1 MIREGL
7 KFASIAVIAVLGLAI
22 GTGGQVG
29 TDASKSSEGDSSA
42 SSPARSVVY
51 FPKEEVDANFQH
63 HKGMDETLY
72 APDYGEHNYSVK
84 TSRREKPLAA
94 ELHMTYTD
102 VLYVVKGSAT
112 LITGGKLV
120 DDITPATYPNGKPFS
135 KDEKWGRSISGGE
148 SRHLSAGDVVI
159 IPNGVPHWFSQIDS
173 SFWFFNVKV
182 R

>member
-1 MIREGL
+1 
-7 KFASIAVIAVLGLAI
+7 
-22 GTGGQVG
+22 
-29 TDASKSSEGDSSA
+29 
-42 SSPARSVVY
+42 
-51 FPKEEVDANFQH
+51 
-63 HKGMDETLY
+63 MDETLY

>member
-1 MIREGL
+1 MLLDRVKL
-7 KFASIAVIAVLGLAI
+7 ASIIVIAMFGLASAAW
-22 GTGGQVG
+22 GQAG
-29 TDASKSSEGDSSA
+29 TDGAKSPDGDSS
-42 SSPARSVVY
+42 SSSQVPAVAY
-51 FPKEEVDANFQH
+51 FPKQEVDANFQH

-84 TSRREKPLAA
+84 TSRREKPLVA
-94 ELHMTYTD
+94 EMHMTYTD
-102 VLYVVKGSAT
+102 VLYIVKGSAT
-112 LITGGKLV
+112 IITGGKLA

-135 KDEKWGRSISGGE
+135 KDEHWGSSIVGGE
-148 SRHLSAGDVVI
+148 SRHLSAGDVII